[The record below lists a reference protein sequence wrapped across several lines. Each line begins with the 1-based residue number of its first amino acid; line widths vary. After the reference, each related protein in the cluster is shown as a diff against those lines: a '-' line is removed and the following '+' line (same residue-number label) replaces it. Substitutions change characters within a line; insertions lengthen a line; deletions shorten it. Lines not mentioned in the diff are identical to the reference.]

1 MNVWKRASLY
11 LTRNRKK
18 TIILLAILTVIITL
32 VMICISVGNGA
43 AAAMQ
48 NLRETMGGYFKIDK
62 DREQGYWGNMEDG
75 IVQDVMDVGGIKAYN
90 GQDVR
95 YMLAE
100 ELELEPGR
108 FTSEGDRKAKL
119 ARILGNTDTSLN
131 EYFVLEYF
139 VLTEGRHITPEDQG
153 KALISQELAERNGL
167 SVGDRFSMILDTEDL
182 SGEDEIQVTAHT
194 LEVVGIYQIE
204 NRQGSSSFGGDPAE
218 CDMEENFIFTDT
230 AYIRQ
235 VYEELI
241 GQEIHSYTNEV
252 AFFVENPKE
261 LDEIVARVTQLSGY
275 DWKEYVITKNNKTYE
290 DSAGPLERLSGLVT
304 VMVLVIVVIS
314 AVMLSLILFLWMRE
328 RVHEIGIYL
337 SVGIRKAELLGQ
349 HILENLSVAVLAF
362 FLSWAIAAAAS
373 GATSQMVERQF
384 AGETEETGQAAG
396 MSQEAEEDA
405 EALVEVSIGLTEL
418 AQITGI
424 GVLIIL
430 FSTGISAILVL
441 RMQPRDIFS
450 KMS

>member
-1 MNVWKRASLY
+1 MKVWKRASLY

-32 VMICISVGNGA
+32 VMVCISVGNGA

-48 NLRETMGGYFKIDK
+48 NLREAMGGYFKIDI
-62 DREQGYWGNMEDG
+62 DREQGYTGNMEDG
-75 IVQDVMDVGGIKAYN
+75 IVEDIMNFGGIKAYN
-90 GQDVR
+90 GQDIR

-108 FTSEGDRKAKL
+108 FTSEGDKKAKL
-119 ARILGNTDTSLN
+119 ARVLGNTDTSLN

-139 VLTEGRHITPEDQG
+139 KLTQGRHITPEDHG

-167 SVGDRFSMILDTEDL
+167 SVGDRFSMILDTEDFT
-182 SGEDEIQVTAHT
+182 SEEEIQVTAHP
-194 LEVVGIYQIE
+194 LEVAGIYQIE

-230 AYIRQ
+230 AYIRE

-241 GQEIHSYTNEV
+241 GREIHSYTNEV

-261 LDEIVARVTQLSGY
+261 LDEIVEGITQLPDY
-275 DWKEYVITKNNKTYE
+275 PWDEYVITKNNKTYE

-362 FLSWAIAAAAS
+362 FLAWAIATAAS
-373 GATSQMVERQF
+373 GVTGQMVDKQF
-384 AGETEETGQAAG
+384 ARETEETEQVAG
-396 MSQEAEEDA
+396 THQETEQSEES
-405 EALVEVSIGLTEL
+405 LVEVSIGLTEL

>member
-1 MNVWKRASLY
+1 MNIWQRASLY
-11 LTRNRKK
+11 LTRNKKK
-18 TIILLAILTVIITL
+18 TVILLAILTVITTL
-32 VMICISVGNGA
+32 VLICISVGNGA
-43 AAAMQ
+43 ATAMD
-48 NLRETMGGYFKIDK
+48 NLRKTMGGYFKIDK
-62 DREQGYWGNMEDG
+62 NREQGYYGNMDDA
-75 IVQDVMDVGGIKAYN
+75 IVQDVMGLGGIKAYN

-95 YMLAE
+95 YLLAE

-119 ARILGNTDTSLN
+119 ARVLGNTDSSLN

-139 VLTEGRHITPEDQG
+139 VLSEGRHITPEDEG
-153 KALISQELAERNGL
+153 KALISQELADRNGL
-167 SVGDRFSMILDTEDL
+167 SVGDTFSMILDTEDF
-182 SGEDEIQVTAHT
+182 SDDQEIEVTAHP
-194 LEVVGIYQIE
+194 LEVAGIYQIE
-204 NRQGSSSFGGDPAE
+204 NRQGTSSLGGDPAE

-230 AYIRQ
+230 AYIRGI
-235 VYEELI
+235 YEELI
-241 GQEIHSYTNEV
+241 GEEIHSYNSEI

-261 LDEIVARVTQLSGY
+261 LDGIVASLSSLSQY
-275 DWKEYVITKNNKTYE
+275 NWDEYVITKNNKTYE

-337 SVGIRKAELLGQ
+337 SVGIKKMEIFRQ
-349 HILENLSVAVLAF
+349 QILENLAVAILAF
-362 FLSWAIAAAAS
+362 FLAWGIAAAAS
-373 GATSQMVERQF
+373 GVTGQVVENQF
-384 AGETEETGQAAG
+384 TQETEEQET
-396 MSQEAEEDA
+396 EAEAAAQKTE
-405 EALVEVSIGLTEL
+405 EGSMVEIRIGLAEL
-418 AQITGI
+418 AQIAGI

-430 FSTGISAILVL
+430 VSTGISSITVL